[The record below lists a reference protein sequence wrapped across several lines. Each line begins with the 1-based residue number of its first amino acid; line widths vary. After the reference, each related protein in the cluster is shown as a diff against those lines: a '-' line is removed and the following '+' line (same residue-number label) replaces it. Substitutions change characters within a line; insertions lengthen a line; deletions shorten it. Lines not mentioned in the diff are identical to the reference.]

1 MITATADSDKPFT
14 GIRIDALSDKRLPNK
29 GPGRVAHG
37 NFVFSELSVSAAGEP
52 LTLIGGTADFSQQ
65 GWPAN
70 NAIDGKLDTGWAV
83 SPKTGQDHQISFG
96 FQSPQPIAADARW
109 TIQLRQHY
117 GQQHALGRFRVR
129 LVTGRGSADDLA
141 PKAIREIAQ
150 LDKEKRKDKQ
160 QQQLSDYYLRTQ
172 FAPTKALYAELETLK
187 KKTPTEPLIQVRVI
201 NQRAQPRETKVF
213 DRGSFL
219 NPKHAVSAGT
229 LATLP
234 SITARAPEKLDR
246 LDLAK
251 WLTSEQN
258 PLPPRVLA
266 NHVWS
271 HLFGQGLVRT
281 VNDFGVRGE
290 PPTHPGLLDWL
301 ANEYRRVGWS
311 RKQLIKTILMSSTY
325 QQASHHRSELIDV
338 DPQNLLLA
346 RQNRYRVPAE
356 IVRDLCLSVAGLLSE
371 KVGGPSVFPPLPA
384 DVAALSYANNFKWNT
399 SAGADRYRRGMY
411 TFFKRTSPYPNL
423 TVFDC
428 PDSNTTSVSRRI
440 SNTPLQALT
449 VLNNEVYHEAA
460 QALAGRALQLE
471 ADSDAARMA
480 GLLQLS
486 LVRPAT
492 PFETKR
498 FVQLLESSRAWYADH
513 SAEAEAIASR
523 HHSEHTPPVE
533 AAAWIAVARI
543 VLNLDEFITR
553 E

>member
-1 MITATADSDKPFT
+1 
-14 GIRIDALSDKRLPNK
+14 L
-29 GPGRVAHG
+29 
-37 NFVFSELSVSAAGEP
+37 
-52 LTLIGGTADFSQQ
+52 
-65 GWPAN
+65 
-70 NAIDGKLDTGWAV
+70 
-83 SPKTGQDHQISFG
+83 
-96 FQSPQPIAADARW
+96 
-109 TIQLRQHY
+109 Y
-117 GQQHALGRFRVR
+117 
-129 LVTGRGSADDLA
+129 
-141 PKAIREIAQ
+141 AQ
-150 LDKEKRKDKQ
+150 LE
-160 QQQLSDYYLRTQ
+160 S
-172 FAPTKALYAELETLK
+172 LK
-187 KKTPTEPLIQVRVI
+187 KKAPTEPLMQVRVI

-219 NPKHAVSAGT
+219 SPKHAVSAGG
-229 LATLP
+229 LSTLP
-234 SITARAPEKLDR
+234 SITPRAAEQLDR
-246 LDLAK
+246 LDFAH
-251 WLTSEQN
+251 WLTSQQN

-290 PPTHPGLLDWL
+290 PPTHPRLLDWL
-301 ANEYRRVGWS
+301 AKEYQRNGWS

-325 QQASHHRSELIDV
+325 RQASRHRSELIDV
-338 DPQNLLLA
+338 DPQNRLLA

-356 IVRDLCLSVAGLLSE
+356 IVRDLCLSVAGLLAE

-411 TFFKRTSPYPNL
+411 TFFKRTSPHPNL

-460 QALAGRALQLE
+460 QALAARALQLE
-471 ADSDAARMA
+471 ADSDVERMA

-486 LVRPAT
+486 LVRRPT
-492 PFETKR
+492 SYETER
-498 FVQLLESSRAWYADH
+498 FVRLLSASRAWYAEYPQQ
-513 SAEAEAIASR
+513 AKAMASQ
-523 HHSEHTPPVE
+523 HQSPDTPVVE
-533 AAAWIAVARI
+533 AAAWVAVTRI